1 MTDNQSEIRVKRDNV
16 ETALDAPVL
25 DEDLFVNLDRDVP
38 TVGLPTNVDVRY
50 QDADDEDEEMA
61 ADGGMV
67 SSSRVATSGFALT
80 NQQGW
85 YASTAGGFALA
96 VAGYLFALSGTD
108 GNGITIVSPL
118 VALVAGAVLFYVGS
132 GAYWRGLS
140 Q

>member
-16 ETALDAPVL
+16 ETALDAPAL

-50 QDADDEDEEMA
+50 QDAADEDDEMA
-61 ADGGMV
+61 ADGGTV
-67 SSSRVATSGFALT
+67 SSSRVATTGFALT
-80 NQQGW
+80 SNQGW
-85 YASTAGGFALA
+85 YASSAGAFALA
-96 VAGYLFALSGTD
+96 VAGYLWGIGGTATSLSGISAFAT
-108 GNGITIVSPL
+108 
-118 VALVAGAVLFYVGS
+118 LVAGAVLLYVGS